1 MYSRLLIF
9 FISFLCFIGRA
20 ESAAQDFYKIGV
32 LAYKGEEQAVKTWSE
47 HAKFL
52 NRVLFPLNF
61 AIVPLSYK
69 NDELINAVRNRQ
81 VDFVIT
87 NPGQYT
93 ELELEGLV
101 THLATRRVKGLK
113 GVLDVFGGTAITLP
127 ERQEIKA
134 YRDLHGLNI
143 AIPSRHSLG
152 GWQVHL
158 REALEQGVELEAG
171 NQITELKDHTKVV
184 QAVLDGEADVG
195 FVRSDLLEFLEAKGR
210 IDSKVLKIINRQD
223 YANYPYLVSTRLYPE
238 WPFAML
244 THVSRETASLVLKA
258 LLGMHS
264 SEKAAQAAGIE
275 GWTIPGNYSVINNLF
290 RETGLGPYKKDPIT
304 SFDVL
309 KIYWKEMLLGFL
321 FIYSL
326 LMWFK
331 YRTQKAEFALQK
343 EQVSRMHAEDS
354 IKKQAEMLAQ
364 VSHEF
369 RTPLHSIYS
378 FASLALKKAEDE
390 KLIKFLNNIKTSST
404 RTVNLVNALLDLSK
418 LEAGKMESHPV
429 PGDLCETVSA
439 AMEEV
444 AALAFEKEITL
455 TNHCRAELVTAF
467 DANLILRVL
476 VNLLSNAIKFTPDG
490 GLVTVSVEREDD
502 YLKLAIKDNGP
513 GIPDDQL
520 ESVFKKFVRGT
531 QTLHQPGT
539 GLGLSICREI
549 IELHNGRIW
558 AQSPPPNEVI
568 GTAFYFII
576 PLK

>member
-1 MYSRLLIF
+1 VYSKLLIF
-9 FISFLCFIGRA
+9 LLFCFVSLGDI
-20 ESAAQDFYKIGV
+20 AAQDFYKIGV
-32 LAYKGEEQAVKTWSE
+32 LAYKGKDQAEQTWNE
-47 HAKFL
+47 HARYL

-61 AIVPLSYK
+61 SIVPLSYK
-69 NDELINAVRNRQ
+69 NEELTNAVRNKQ
-81 VDFVIT
+81 IDFVIT

-101 THLATRRVKGLK
+101 THLATRRLKGPK
-113 GVLDVFGGTAITLP
+113 GVLDVFGGTALTLP
-127 ERQEIKA
+127 DRQELAA
-134 YRDLHGLNI
+134 YRDLHGLKI

-158 REALEQGVELEAG
+158 REALEQGVDLEAD
-171 NQITELKDHTKVV
+171 NQITELKDHTRVIES
-184 QAVLDGEADVG
+184 VLAGEADVG
-195 FVRSDLLEFLEAKGR
+195 FVRSDLLEFLESRGS
-210 IDSKVLKIINRQD
+210 IDSRVLKIINRQD

-244 THVSRETASLVLKA
+244 TNVPKETASLVLKA

-264 SEKAAQAAGIE
+264 SEKAAQDAGIE
-275 GWTIPGNYSVINNLF
+275 GWTIPGNYSTVNNLF
-290 RETGLGPYKKDPIT
+290 RITGLGPYKKNPIT
-304 SFDVL
+304 PFDVL
-309 KIYWKEMLLGFL
+309 KIYWKEILLGAL
-321 FIYSL
+321 FVYSL

-343 EQVSRMHAEDS
+343 EQVSRQNAEDS

-378 FASLALKKAEDE
+378 FASLALKKADDE

-404 RTVNLVNALLDLSK
+404 RSVNLVNSLLDLSK
-418 LEAGKMESHPV
+418 LEAGKMECHPDRA
-429 PGDLCETVSA
+429 DLCISIKA
-439 AMEEV
+439 ALEEV
-444 AALAFEKEITL
+444 AALASEKEITL
-455 TNHCRAELVTAF
+455 ANHCKAEHVTVY

-490 GLVTVSVEREDD
+490 GLVKVSVVEDD
-502 YLKLAIKDNGP
+502 NYLKVIIKDNGP

-520 ESVFKKFVRGT
+520 QTIFNKFVRGT

-549 IELHNGRIW
+549 IELHDGRIW
-558 AQSPPPNEVI
+558 AESPPPNEVI
-568 GTAFYFII
+568 GSVFYFII